1 MAEVKVTYWREIP
14 CSVQVK
20 EGRGNRAGAEL
31 PKIYMVTVDSV
42 ATKTGAVSAE
52 DYAAGFR
59 VEKSE
64 REGEPKVLA
73 QQIVDEL
80 VAKYPR
86 EWLWEQRDKAG
97 VDASGQ
103 MLVEKEEQE
112 AIDQSEAGN

>member
-1 MAEVKVTYWREIP
+1 MAEVKVTYWRDIP

-20 EGRGNRAGAEL
+20 EGRGNRAGVEL

-59 VEKSE
+59 IDKSE
-64 REGEPKVLA
+64 RDSGGDLKLLA
-73 QQIVDEL
+73 QQIADEL
-80 VAKYPR
+80 VQQYPR

-97 VDASGQ
+97 VDAAGQ
-103 MLVEKEEQE
+103 SSAEAEAEE
-112 AIDQSEAGN
+112 

>member
-1 MAEVKVTYWREIP
+1 
-14 CSVQVK
+14 
-20 EGRGNRAGAEL
+20 
-31 PKIYMVTVDSV
+31 
-42 ATKTGAVSAE
+42 VSAE

-59 VEKSE
+59 VEKFE

-97 VDASGQ
+97 VDAAGQ
-103 MLVEKEEQE
+103 SSVEAEAEE
-112 AIDQSEAGN
+112 

>member
-1 MAEVKVTYWREIP
+1 MAEVKITYWGEIP

-42 ATKTGAVSAE
+42 ATKMGAVSAE
-52 DYAAGFR
+52 AYAAGFR

-64 REGEPKVLA
+64 REGEPKELA

-97 VDASGQ
+97 IDAAGQ
-103 MLVEKEEQE
+103 SLAELE
-112 AIDQSEAGN
+112 AQKT

>member
-1 MAEVKVTYWREIP
+1 MAEVKVTYWGDIP

-59 VEKSE
+59 VEKFE
-64 REGEPKVLA
+64 REGEPKILA

-97 VDASGQ
+97 VDAAGQ
-103 MLVEKEEQE
+103 QLAEIEAKQE
-112 AIDQSEAGN
+112 